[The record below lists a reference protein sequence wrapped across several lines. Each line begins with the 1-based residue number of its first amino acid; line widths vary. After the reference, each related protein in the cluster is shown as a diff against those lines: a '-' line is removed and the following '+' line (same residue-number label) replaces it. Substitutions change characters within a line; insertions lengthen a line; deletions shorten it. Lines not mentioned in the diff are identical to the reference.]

1 MKINNNS
8 ALLERLAAAYVLGNL
23 RGAARRRFE
32 THLAQHAS
40 MRRVVA
46 EWQNRL
52 MPLAQF
58 SPSQPVPP
66 HVWQR
71 IERQLGIAPQSSH
84 LSLQRGWQSILAS
97 VQFWRNF
104 SIASSAFAA
113 VLLAFMLLQPG
124 APSVPTASFVA
135 ALENEQA
142 KTVAFVTGDS
152 GRGELTVKLLQTPSV
167 SAQQTLQ
174 LWAVPKQGN
183 PRSLGL
189 VAVAANGSLTLPMP
203 ANLTPQNTPLL
214 AISLEPKGG
223 SPNPNGPTGPI
234 LYKGAWV
241 QISS

>member
-1 MKINNNS
+1 MNISKNP
-8 ALLERLAAAYVLGNL
+8 ALLERLAAAYVLGTL

-32 THLAQHAS
+32 THLAQHGS
-40 MRRVVA
+40 MRLVVA

-66 HVWQR
+66 RVWQR
-71 IERQLGIAPQSSH
+71 IEQKLGIAPQSSN
-84 LSLQRGWQSILAS
+84 SPLQRGWQAVAAS

-104 SIASSAFAA
+104 SIASSAMAA

-124 APSVPTASFVA
+124 APHLPAASFVA

-142 KTVAFVTGDS
+142 KTVAFVTGDA
-152 GRGELTVKLLQTPSV
+152 GRRELTVKLLQTPSV

-203 ANLTPQNTPLL
+203 ANLTPQNIPLL